1 MISFFLSRPLPPN
14 AEGSAEQSEAI
25 GACLRTQERMVLP
38 FLPTLAPFVNLTVD
52 TFPDKRGQLTL
63 PILFIASSFDS

>member
-25 GACLRTQERMVLP
+25 GACLRTQEKMVLP

-52 TFPDKRGQLTL
+52 TFPDKRGQLSCQSHF
-63 PILFIASSFDS
+63 LFFSFL